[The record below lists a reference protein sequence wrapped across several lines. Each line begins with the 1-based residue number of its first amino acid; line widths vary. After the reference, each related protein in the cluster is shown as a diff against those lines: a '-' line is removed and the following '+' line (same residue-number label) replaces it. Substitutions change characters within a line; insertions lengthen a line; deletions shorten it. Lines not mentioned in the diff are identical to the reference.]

1 MRLQTLMLAAA
12 AAFLCACSPGE
23 DAKQAEQAAAE
34 ATAAAA
40 SACNAAAAIAWPV
53 ASGAE
58 IQVTG
63 TSSGQE
69 CATASISLSMRDGGG
84 RILFGEA
91 FDADQVMTL
100 AGKTNAAEM
109 QAALVEWV
117 TPAPSM
123 QTSSTLPPWPAGAP
137 QPMSGEFPFYPDPGM
152 ERSAYLTLRGSN
164 VPMFCYV
171 QGMESLGCV
180 AFENDTIVKV
190 GVQTFPG

>member
-1 MRLQTLMLAAA
+1 MRLQTLMLVTAL
-12 AAFLCACSPGE
+12 LCAACSRGD
-23 DAKQAEQAAAE
+23 DAKQAEEAAA
-34 ATAAAA
+34 AAALAAA
-40 SACNAAAAIAWPV
+40 SACNSAAATSWRVANGADIQITGS
-53 ASGAE
+53 ASG
-58 IQVTG
+58 QN
-63 TSSGQE
+63 
-69 CATASISLSMRDGGG
+69 CATASVSLSMRDSGG

-109 QAALVEWV
+109 QAALIEWL

-123 QTSSTLPPWPAGAP
+123 QTSSTLPAWPAGAP

-152 ERSAYLTLRGSN
+152 ERSAYLALRGRN
-164 VPMFCYV
+164 APMFCYA

-180 AFENDTIVKV
+180 AFENETVTKV